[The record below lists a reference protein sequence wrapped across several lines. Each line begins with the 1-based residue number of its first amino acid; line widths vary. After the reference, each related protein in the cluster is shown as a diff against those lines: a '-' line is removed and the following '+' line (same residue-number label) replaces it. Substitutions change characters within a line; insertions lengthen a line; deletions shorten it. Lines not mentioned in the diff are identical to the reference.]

1 MSQYCAFTDGCVGPA
16 FGVTLRSCVQV
27 KVSFLS
33 FLVSLSTDCEGEAD
47 LHPLPPCPHSS
58 ALTSSEWLTLRG
70 PILNFHPVPEP
81 SPGIAETFGAA
92 LWAPK
97 QTA

>member
-1 MSQYCAFTDGCVGPA
+1 MCWSCLWGYTEELCAGG
-16 FGVTLRSCVQV
+16 GQ
-27 KVSFLS
+27 SFLS
-33 FLVSLSTDCEGEAD
+33 FLVSLSTDCEDEAD
-47 LHPLPPCPHSS
+47 LPPLPPCPDSS
-58 ALTSSEWLTLRG
+58 ALTSSEWFMLRG
-70 PILNFHPVPEP
+70 PILNFHAVLEP